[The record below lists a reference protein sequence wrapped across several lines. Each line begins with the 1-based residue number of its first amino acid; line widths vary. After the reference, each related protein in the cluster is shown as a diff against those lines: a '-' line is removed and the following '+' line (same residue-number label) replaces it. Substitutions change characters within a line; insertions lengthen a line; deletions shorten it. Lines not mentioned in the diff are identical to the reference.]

1 MRKSILLIFALLF
14 VLAGCQLF
22 SEKKGFEITN
32 LSLSQEEGVTFQIKV
47 HKLEIS
53 ENDIISYGVVIVKEK
68 VNEIEDLTFDKKD
81 SFLESENLSFFLQ
94 IDEENYQTDY
104 SLRAYVKYLDG
115 EEEKYLYSESFEVFN
130 LYSLAKESN
139 NDFAKKVV
147 RIVEEKK

>member
-68 VNEIEDLTFDKKD
+68 VNEIED
-81 SFLESENLSFFLQ
+81 
-94 IDEENYQTDY
+94 
-104 SLRAYVKYLDG
+104 
-115 EEEKYLYSESFEVFN
+115 
-130 LYSLAKESN
+130 
-139 NDFAKKVV
+139 
-147 RIVEEKK
+147 